1 MDERDSPKNV
11 AKWWGLMREVRLS
24 SYPDNRKAIRSGS
37 PKLHQDQVSGPSI
50 QEEGDGPPTYYDGYL
65 GLSANEGCDQL

>member
-1 MDERDSPKNV
+1 MGGGYTPKN
-11 AKWWGLMREVRLS
+11 APNWWVLVRKVR
-24 SYPDNRKAIRSGS
+24 YPNDRKTRRGSRS